1 MSPVIV
7 LDRDIP
13 FVEDIF
19 SGIGEIVAV
28 SGHEIGPYIVSRAD
42 AVIVRSITRIDET
55 LLSGSSVTFVGTAT
69 AGIDHLDT
77 EFLSDAGIRWSHAP
91 GANAQ
96 SVVEYVL
103 ASISVIARR
112 RNESIVGKTLGVIGC
127 GQVGERLCKVAAS
140 LGMSVVRN
148 DPPRAEREGG
158 IGFESIQTCIRSS
171 DILSI
176 HTPLTLE
183 GPFATHHLLDASL
196 LRQAKPGAWLV
207 QAARGGVVH
216 ERDALAARREGIL
229 GALVLDVFENE
240 PTPSEESIHVADLA
254 TGHIAGYSRDA
265 KRNGVLMMREAVI
278 NHFGLV
284 DLQEDNSIATESV
297 GDRVVLPVEI
307 FDPEHPTWMES
318 VVRQVYDIRSDD
330 ARFRRQMKNALE
342 KTTAFHR
349 YRAHYPARYAWS
361 RFSAQPRNDKE
372 ARVLAA
378 LGFNVTRG
386 ASDQVE

>member
-127 GQVGERLCKVAAS
+127 GQVGSGYVRL
-140 LGMSVVRN
+140 
-148 DPPRAEREGG
+148 
-158 IGFESIQTCIRSS
+158 Q
-171 DILSI
+171 
-176 HTPLTLE
+176 
-183 GPFATHHLLDASL
+183 
-196 LRQAKPGAWLV
+196 
-207 QAARGGVVH
+207 
-216 ERDALAARREGIL
+216 RRW
-229 GALVLDVFENE
+229 V
-240 PTPSEESIHVADLA
+240 
-254 TGHIAGYSRDA
+254 
-265 KRNGVLMMREAVI
+265 
-278 NHFGLV
+278 
-284 DLQEDNSIATESV
+284 
-297 GDRVVLPVEI
+297 
-307 FDPEHPTWMES
+307 
-318 VVRQVYDIRSDD
+318 
-330 ARFRRQMKNALE
+330 
-342 KTTAFHR
+342 
-349 YRAHYPARYAWS
+349 
-361 RFSAQPRNDKE
+361 
-372 ARVLAA
+372 
-378 LGFNVTRG
+378 
-386 ASDQVE
+386 